1 MPSTLELGELTLT
14 CRSRAGD
21 QTWLRVQPPG
31 IAFDV
36 GRGTPRLAGVGQI
49 FLTHGHLDHAL
60 GVPFLLS
67 VRRQTDGAPL
77 RVVCP
82 RAIEASLDQLVRA
95 AERLDGRR
103 YSFEIV
109 GIDPGERI
117 EVGRDLEIE
126 PFPTAHGVASLGYHL
141 VRRRHRLRR
150 DLVGSPQRELE
161 RLRRGGEELDESYEE
176 LWLSVTGDTSAQV
189 FDLEPRLYESR
200 ILVVECT
207 FMAPGHEER
216 ARRFQHVHL
225 ADLVERRDR
234 FANRALVL
242 YHLSRRH
249 RSAELETVAR
259 RDLAPLVPDLHVIG

>member
-21 QTWLRVQPPG
+21 QTWLKVQPPG

-36 GRGTPRLAGVGQI
+36 GRGTPRLAGVGRI

-60 GVPFLLS
+60 GLPFLLS
-67 VRRQTDGAPL
+67 VRRQVDGAPL
-77 RVVCP
+77 QVVCP
-82 RAIEASLDQLVRA
+82 RAIESALGELVRA
-95 AERLDGRR
+95 AERLDGRE
-103 YSFEIV
+103 YEFEIRGV
-109 GIDPGERI
+109 EAGERV

-126 PFPTAHGVASLGYHL
+126 PFSTEHGVASLGYHL

-150 DLVGSPQRELE
+150 DLVGAPQRELE
-161 RLRRGGEELDESYEE
+161 RLSRRGEELNESYEE

-189 FDLEPRLYESR
+189 FDLEPRLYESG

-207 FMAPGHEER
+207 FMASGHEAR
-216 ARRFQHVHL
+216 ARRFHHLHL

-249 RSAELETVAR
+249 RSVELETTA
-259 RDLAPLVPDLHVIG
+259 